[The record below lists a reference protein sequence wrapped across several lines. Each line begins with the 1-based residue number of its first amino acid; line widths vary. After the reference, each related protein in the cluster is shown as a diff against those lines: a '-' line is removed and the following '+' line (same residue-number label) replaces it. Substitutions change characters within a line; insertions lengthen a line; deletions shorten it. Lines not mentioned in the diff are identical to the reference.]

1 MALKLK
7 VNFVICASWH
17 FTALKSIITC
27 SCRIWTHTWFTV
39 NLRNT
44 FISMF
49 DVMKFY
55 VVCRRLLQVACA
67 AIIIVIL
74 LHFFFVQPFRVWEC
88 TLAVE
93 MTLWWNMHFISDL
106 MIKFWEMLG
115 NKSYKNSEWFAWI
128 SEGVCLVWFTVCTH
142 VFTLIFHACSAVVF
156 SLHTKLHKIL

>member
-1 MALKLK
+1 
-7 VNFVICASWH
+7 
-17 FTALKSIITC
+17 
-27 SCRIWTHTWFTV
+27 
-39 NLRNT
+39 
-44 FISMF
+44 MF

-115 NKSYKNSEWFAWI
+115 
-128 SEGVCLVWFTVCTH
+128 
-142 VFTLIFHACSAVVF
+142 
-156 SLHTKLHKIL
+156 